1 LAFLSLVSISYL
13 SAIYQRFISGLSAVY
28 QHFSSG
34 LVAIYQQ
41 FITLSASYQLFLP
54 CHE

>member
-1 LAFLSLVSISYL
+1 LFL
-13 SAIYQRFISGLSAVY
+13 SAIYQQFISGLSAVY
-28 QHFSSG
+28 QQFSSG

-41 FITLSASYQLFLP
+41 FITLSASYHLFLP